1 MHLLTNGAE
10 LVHNASGG
18 KKKNKPDI
26 QPNFETHTWQT
37 ILCLFTIL
45 NNAALLSSTEN
56 NTSKLCYQSAKGLY
70 IWR

>member
-10 LVHNASGG
+10 LVHNASGE
-18 KKKNKPDI
+18 KKKTPDI
-26 QPNFETHTWQT
+26 QPNFETQTGQT
-37 ILCLFTIL
+37 ILCLFTVL

-56 NTSKLCYQSAKGLY
+56 NTSKLCYQSGKGLY